1 MISLNKINNI
11 SINNK
16 IKIVH
21 NLINMI
27 IDQQISN
34 LLEEVKIREINKGI
48 RKIHSM
54 IMTSRNID
62 NIGIINHIMI
72 TKEVILKKIEDKIMK
87 ETLIEVVI
95 NRDKTGIIINKIG
108 IERISRAIRVHLD
121 GVVHNKMIKLR
132 RKCFHQ
138 IRITI
143 RKCLNIYLQL
153 KKVL

>member
-1 MISLNKINNI
+1 
-11 SINNK
+11 
-16 IKIVH
+16 
-21 NLINMI
+21 
-27 IDQQISN
+27 
-34 LLEEVKIREINKGI
+34 
-48 RKIHSM
+48 
-54 IMTSRNID
+54 
-62 NIGIINHIMI
+62 MI

-95 NRDKTGIIINKIG
+95 NKDKTGIIINKIG
-108 IERISRAIRVHLD
+108 IERISRVIRVHLD

-132 RKCFHQ
+132 RECFHQ